1 MEEEWKDIANFEGL
15 YQVSNLGRIK
25 SLPKVGSG
33 GHNGIILSQS
43 KDKDGYLLV
52 YLYANR
58 KKVACKVHRLVA
70 KAFVPNPNNFP
81 QVNHKDEIKSNNCF
95 TNLEWCTSSYNNS
108 YGKGNIN
115 RANSKRVPILQLDMN
130 DNIIREFNSAKEAEA
145 TLGFNSS
152 NITNCCR
159 GKYKS
164 MYGYKWKYKQ

>member
-15 YQVSNLGRIK
+15 YQVSNLGRVK

-33 GHNGIILSQS
+33 GHNGVILSPS

-58 KKVACKVHRLVA
+58 KRVACKVHRLVA
-70 KAFVPNPNNFP
+70 KAFIPNPDSFP
-81 QVNHKDEIKSNNCF
+81 QVNHKDEVKDNNCF
-95 TNLEWCTSSYNNS
+95 TNLEWCSSSYNNS
-108 YGKGNIN
+108 YGKGSIN

-130 DNIIREFNSAKEAEA
+130 DNIIREFNSAKEVEF

-159 GKYKS
+159 GKYKN
-164 MYGYKWKYKQ
+164 MYRYKWKYKQ

>member
-15 YQVSNLGRIK
+15 YQVSNLGRVK

-33 GHNGIILSQS
+33 GHNGITLSQS
-43 KDKDGYLLV
+43 KDK
-52 YLYANR
+52 
-58 KKVACKVHRLVA
+58 
-70 KAFVPNPNNFP
+70 AFIPNPNNFP
-81 QVNHKDEIKSNNCF
+81 QVNHKDEVKD
-95 TNLEWCTSSYNNS
+95 NNS
-108 YGKGNIN
+108 YGEGNIN

-130 DNIIREFNSAKEAEA
+130 DNIVREFNSAKEAES

-152 NITNCCR
+152 NITNCCK

>member
-1 MEEEWKDIANFEGL
+1 MEEGWKDIANFEGL
-15 YQVSNLGRIK
+15 YQVSNLGRVK

-33 GHNGIILSQS
+33 GHNGITLSQS

-70 KAFVPNPNNFP
+70 KAFIPNPNNFP
-81 QVNHKDEIKSNNCF
+81 QVNHKDEVK
-95 TNLEWCTSSYNNS
+95 
-108 YGKGNIN
+108 
-115 RANSKRVPILQLDMN
+115 
-130 DNIIREFNSAKEAEA
+130 DNIVREFNSAKEAES

-152 NITNCCR
+152 NITNCCK